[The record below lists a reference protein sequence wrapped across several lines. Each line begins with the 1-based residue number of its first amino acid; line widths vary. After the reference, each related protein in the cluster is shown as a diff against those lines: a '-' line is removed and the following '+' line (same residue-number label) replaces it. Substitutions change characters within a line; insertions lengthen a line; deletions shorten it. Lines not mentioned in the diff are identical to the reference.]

1 MSSDHIRALH
11 LLGSSASEFYFDLSV
26 AYGRTCAEFE
36 GLSRDKFTH
45 NFAVVHPSGEWSF
58 PASMDSTEVAEAPR
72 MNIAD
77 ALQKITQASPAYDLV
92 VPHMFCVEGMT
103 KYRGLMEML
112 GLEVLGCPSDVCLMA
127 NDKYVTKQVC
137 NAAGVTTP
145 RGELL
150 LRSQLPA
157 DIEKVKEDILTRW
170 SVPFIV
176 KPAREDNSF
185 GVSLVKTED
194 DVVRCL
200 ENAFKYDQ
208 RVLVEQYIAGR
219 EVRVVALEWENGD
232 GMTLEILPKIEYFL
246 EDIRT
251 HEKKFSTQDGKMG
264 NTDDD
269 PAKAIMGARVAGDRQ
284 CPADLEPEVH
294 ERLDFLAK
302 TAHAALGCKYYSLY
316 DVRIDENG
324 ICYLLE
330 AALFCSFS
338 PLSVVVGLAAQSP
351 DERLQPHPKLFEKLM
366 ERSARLTRERRER
379 GSAPAGS
386 VVGSLKA

>member
-1 MSSDHIRALH
+1 M
-11 LLGSSASEFYFDLSV
+11 
-26 AYGRTCAEFE
+26 
-36 GLSRDKFTH
+36 K
-45 NFAVVHPSGEWSF
+45 
-58 PASMDSTEVAEAPR
+58 
-72 MNIAD
+72 IAD
-77 ALQKITQASPAYDLV
+77 ALQAITSASPAYDLV

-112 GLEVLGCPSDVCLMA
+112 GLEVLGCPSDVCLLA
-127 NDKYVTKQVC
+127 NDKYVTKQMC

-145 RGELL
+145 KGELL
-150 LRSQLPA
+150 LRWQQPQDL
-157 DIEKVKEDILTRW
+157 EKVKEDLLTRW

-194 DVVRCL
+194 DIVRCL

-219 EVRVVALEWENGD
+219 EVRVVALEWEGEE

-251 HEKKFSTQDGKMG
+251 HEKKFSTNDGKMG
-264 NTDDD
+264 NTDDE
-269 PAKAIMGARVAGDRQ
+269 PAKAILGARVAGDRQ

-338 PLSVVVGLAAQSP
+338 PLSVVVGLSAQSP

-366 ERSARLTRERRER
+366 ERSARLTRERRTT
-379 GSAPAGS
+379 GSTPAAS

>member
-1 MSSDHIRALH
+1 MADQIRALH
-11 LLGSSASEFYFDLSV
+11 LVGSSASDFYFDLSV
-26 AYGRTCAEFE
+26 AYARTCAEFD
-36 GLSRDKFTH
+36 GLSRDKFSH
-45 NFAVVHPSGEWSF
+45 NFAVVHTNGQWSF
-58 PASMDSTEVAEAPR
+58 PASLDTTAVAESPK

-77 ALQKITQASPAYDLV
+77 ALQVITSATPAYDLV

-103 KYRGLMEML
+103 KYRGLMETL
-112 GLEVLGCPSDVCLMA
+112 GLEVLGVSSDVALLA

-145 RGELL
+145 KGELL
-150 LRSQLPA
+150 LRWQHDDFETLKA
-157 DIEKVKEDILTRW
+157 DLLTRW

-194 DVVRCL
+194 DIVRCL

-219 EVRVVALEWENGD
+219 EVRVVALEWETEEGQ
-232 GMTLEILPKIEYFL
+232 TLEILPKIEYFL

-251 HEKKFSTQDGKMG
+251 HEKKFATNDGKMG
-264 NTDDD
+264 NTDDE

-302 TAHAALGCKYYSLY
+302 TAHKALGCKYYSLY
-316 DVRIDENG
+316 DVRIDETG

-366 ERSARLTRERRER
+366 ERSARLTRERRANKD
-379 GSAPAGS
+379 APAAT

>member
-1 MSSDHIRALH
+1 MSDQIRALH
-11 LLGSSASEFYFDLSV
+11 LVGSSASEFYFDLSV
-26 AYGRTCAEFE
+26 AYARTCADFE
-36 GLSRDKFTH
+36 GLHRDRFTH
-45 NFAVVHPSGEWSF
+45 NFAVVHTTGEWSF
-58 PASMDSTEVAEAPR
+58 PTSLDTAAVAEAPR
-72 MNIAD
+72 MPIAD
-77 ALQKITQASPAYDLV
+77 ALQVITSASPAYDLV

-112 GLEVLGCPSDVCLMA
+112 GLEVLGCPSDVCLLA

-137 NAAGVTTP
+137 NAAGVCTP
-145 RGELL
+145 KGELL
-150 LRSQLPA
+150 LRWQHDDL
-157 DIEKVKEDILTRW
+157 EKLKGEVLTRW

-185 GVSLVKTED
+185 GVSLVKTEED
-194 DVVRCL
+194 IVRCL

-219 EVRVVALEWENGD
+219 EVRVVALEWENEE
-232 GMTLEILPKIEYFL
+232 GMSLEVLPKIEYFL

-251 HEKKFSTQDGKMG
+251 HEKKFATNDGKMG
-264 NTDDD
+264 NTDDE
-269 PAKAIMGARVAGDRQ
+269 PAKAITGARVAGDRQ

-302 TAHAALGCKYYSLY
+302 TAHKALGCKYYSLF

-351 DERLQPHPKLFEKLM
+351 DEKLQPHPKLFEKLM
-366 ERSARLTRERRER
+366 ERSARLTRERRAR
-379 GSAPAGS
+379 GSAPADT

>member
-1 MSSDHIRALH
+1 MSDSIRALH
-11 LLGSSASEFYFDLSV
+11 LVGSSASEFYFDLSV
-26 AYGRTCAEFE
+26 AYARTCGEFE
-36 GLSRDKFTH
+36 GLNRDRFTH
-45 NFAVVHPSGEWSF
+45 NFAVVHINGEWSF
-58 PASMDSTEVAEAPR
+58 PSSLDTTAVAEAKR
-72 MNIAD
+72 MPIAD
-77 ALQKITQASPAYDLV
+77 ALQVITQASPAYDLV

-112 GLEVLGCPSDVCLMA
+112 GLEVLGCPSDVCLLA

-137 NAAGVTTP
+137 NAAGVMTP
-145 RGELL
+145 KGELL
-150 LRSQLPA
+150 LRWQHEDL
-157 DIEKVKEDILTRW
+157 EKLKGELLTRW

-194 DVVRCL
+194 DIVRCL

-219 EVRVVALEWENGD
+219 EVRVVALEWEHD
-232 GMTLEILPKIEYFL
+232 GVMSLEVLPKIEYFL

-251 HEKKFSTQDGKMG
+251 HEKKFATQEGKMG
-264 NTDDD
+264 NTDDE
-269 PAKAIMGARVAGDRQ
+269 PAKAIMGAKVAGDRQ

-294 ERLDFLAK
+294 ARLDHLAK
-302 TAHAALGCKYYSLY
+302 TAHAALGCKYYSLF

-338 PLSVVVGLAAQSP
+338 PLSVVVGLASQSP

>member
-1 MSSDHIRALH
+1 MSDQIRALH
-11 LLGSSASEFYFDLSV
+11 LVGSSASDFYFDLSV
-26 AYGRTCAEFE
+26 AYARTCAEFD
-36 GLSRDKFTH
+36 GLSRDKFSH
-45 NFAVVHPSGEWSF
+45 NFAVVHTNGQWSF
-58 PASMDSTEVAEAPR
+58 PASLDTTAVAESPK

-77 ALQKITQASPAYDLV
+77 ALQVITSATPAYDLV

-103 KYRGLMEML
+103 KYRGLMETL
-112 GLEVLGCPSDVCLMA
+112 GLEVLGVSSDVALLA

-145 RGELL
+145 KGELL
-150 LRSQLPA
+150 LRWQHDDFETVKA
-157 DIEKVKEDILTRW
+157 DLLTRW

-194 DVVRCL
+194 DIVRCL

-219 EVRVVALEWENGD
+219 EVRVVALEWETEEGQ
-232 GMTLEILPKIEYFL
+232 TLEILPKIEYFL

-251 HEKKFSTQDGKMG
+251 HEKKFATNDGKMG
-264 NTDDD
+264 NTDDE

-302 TAHAALGCKYYSLY
+302 TAHKALGCKYYSLY
-316 DVRIDENG
+316 
-324 ICYLLE
+324 
-330 AALFCSFS
+330 
-338 PLSVVVGLAAQSP
+338 
-351 DERLQPHPKLFEKLM
+351 ERLQPHPKLFEKLM
-366 ERSARLTRERRER
+366 ERSARLTRERRANKD
-379 GSAPAGS
+379 APAAT

>member
-1 MSSDHIRALH
+1 MSDSIRALH
-11 LLGSSASEFYFDLSV
+11 LVGSSASDFYFDLSV
-26 AYGRTCAEFE
+26 AYARTCAEFE
-36 GLSRDKFTH
+36 GLHRDRYTH
-45 NFAVVHPSGEWSF
+45 DFAVVHINGEWSF
-58 PASMDSTEVAEAPR
+58 PTSLDTTEVAEAPR
-72 MNIAD
+72 MSIAE
-77 ALQKITQASPAYDLV
+77 ALQVITKASPAYDLV

-112 GLEVLGCPSDVCLMA
+112 GLEVLGCPSDVCLLA

-137 NAAGVTTP
+137 NAAGVSTP
-145 RGELL
+145 KGELL
-150 LRSQLPA
+150 LRWQHEDL
-157 DIEKVKEDILTRW
+157 EKLKEEVLTRW

-194 DVVRCL
+194 DIVRCL

-219 EVRVVALEWENGD
+219 EVRVVALEWENEE
-232 GMTLEILPKIEYFL
+232 GMTLEVLPKIEYFL

-251 HEKKFSTQDGKMG
+251 HEKKFATNDGKMG
-264 NTDDD
+264 NTDDE
-269 PAKAIMGARVAGDRQ
+269 PAKAILGAKVAGDRQ

-351 DERLQPHPKLFEKLM
+351 EEKLQPHPKLFEKLM
-366 ERSARLTRERRER
+366 ERSARLTRERRAQK
-379 GSAPAGS
+379 SSPAATC
-386 VVGSLKA
+386 VGSLKA

>member
-1 MSSDHIRALH
+1 MTDQIRALH

-36 GLSRDKFTH
+36 GLSRDKFVH
-45 NFAVVHPSGEWSF
+45 NFAVVHISGEWSF
-58 PASMDSTEVAEAPR
+58 PASLDTTAIAEAPR
-72 MNIAD
+72 MSIAD
-77 ALQKITQASPAYDLV
+77 ALQVITTASPAYDLV

-112 GLEVLGCPSDVCLMA
+112 GLEVLGCPSDVCLLA

-137 NAAGVTTP
+137 NAAGVNTP
-145 RGELL
+145 KAELL
-150 LRSQLPA
+150 LRSQQPDDLE
-157 DIEKVKEDILTRW
+157 ILKEQLLTRW

-194 DVVRCL
+194 DIVRCL

-208 RVLVEQYIAGR
+208 RILVEQYIAGR
-219 EVRVVALEWENGD
+219 EVRVVALEWENEN
-232 GMTLEILPKIEYFL
+232 GMSLEVLPKIEYFL

-251 HEKKFSTQDGKMG
+251 HEKKFATNDGKMG

-269 PAKAIMGARVAGDRQ
+269 PAKAIKGARVVGDRQ

-302 TAHAALGCKYYSLY
+302 TAHAALGCKYYSLF
-316 DVRIDENG
+316 DVRIDEHG
-324 ICYLLE
+324 TCYMLE

-366 ERSARLTRERRER
+366 ERAARKTRARRET
-379 GSAPAGS
+379 GSAPAQT

>member
-1 MSSDHIRALH
+1 MSDQIRALH
-11 LLGSSASEFYFDLSV
+11 LVGSSASDFYFDLSV
-26 AYGRTCAEFE
+26 AYARTCAEFD
-36 GLSRDKFTH
+36 GLSRDKFSH
-45 NFAVVHPSGEWSF
+45 NFAVVHTNGQWSF
-58 PASMDSTEVAEAPR
+58 PASLDTTAVAESPK

-77 ALQKITQASPAYDLV
+77 ALQVITSATPAYDLV

-103 KYRGLMEML
+103 KYRGLMETL
-112 GLEVLGCPSDVCLMA
+112 GLEVLGVSSDVALLA

-145 RGELL
+145 KGELL
-150 LRSQLPA
+150 LRWQHDDFETVKA
-157 DIEKVKEDILTRW
+157 DLLTRW

-194 DVVRCL
+194 DIVRCL

-219 EVRVVALEWENGD
+219 EVRVVALEWETEEGQ
-232 GMTLEILPKIEYFL
+232 TLEILPKIEYFL

-251 HEKKFSTQDGKMG
+251 HEKKFATNDGKMG
-264 NTDDD
+264 NTDDE

-302 TAHAALGCKYYSLY
+302 TAHKALGCKYYSLY

-366 ERSARLTRERRER
+366 ERSARLTRERRANKD
-379 GSAPAGS
+379 APAAT

>member
-1 MSSDHIRALH
+1 MADSIRALH
-11 LLGSSASEFYFDLSV
+11 LVGSSASEFYFDLSV
-26 AYGRTCAEFE
+26 AYARTCAEFE
-36 GLSRDKFTH
+36 GLHRDRFTH
-45 NFAVVHPSGEWSF
+45 DFAVVHLNGEWSF
-58 PASMDSTEVAEAPR
+58 PASLDVSAVADAPR
-72 MNIAD
+72 MSIAE
-77 ALQKITQASPAYDLV
+77 ALQKITQACPAYDVV

-127 NDKYVTKQVC
+127 NDKYVTKHVC
-137 NAAGVTTP
+137 MAAGVKVP
-145 RGELL
+145 KGELL
-150 LRSQLPA
+150 LRSQQPA
-157 DIEKVKEDILTRW
+157 DLEKVKADLLTRW

-185 GVSLVKTED
+185 GVSLVKTEED
-194 DVVRCL
+194 IVRCL

-219 EVRVVALEWENGD
+219 EVRVVALEWETEEGVS
-232 GMTLEILPKIEYFL
+232 LEVLPKIEYFL

-251 HEKKFSTQDGKMG
+251 HEKKFATNDGKMG
-264 NTDDD
+264 NTDDE
-269 PAKAIMGARVAGDRQ
+269 PAKAIVGARVAGDRQ

-316 DVRIDENG
+316 DVRIDEDG

-366 ERSARLTRERRER
+366 ERSARLTRERREQ
-379 GSAPAGS
+379 GSTPAATLI
-386 VVGSLKA
+386 GSLKA

>member
-1 MSSDHIRALH
+1 MSDQIRALH
-11 LLGSSASEFYFDLSV
+11 LVGSSASDFYFDLSV
-26 AYGRTCAEFE
+26 AYARTCAEFD
-36 GLSRDKFTH
+36 GLSRDKFSH
-45 NFAVVHPSGEWSF
+45 NFAVVHTNGQWSF
-58 PASMDSTEVAEAPR
+58 PASLDTTAVAESPK

-77 ALQKITQASPAYDLV
+77 ALQVITSATPAYDLV

-103 KYRGLMEML
+103 KYRGLMETL
-112 GLEVLGCPSDVCLMA
+112 GLEVLGVSSDVALLA

-145 RGELL
+145 KGELL
-150 LRSQLPA
+150 LRWQHDDFETLKA
-157 DIEKVKEDILTRW
+157 DLLTRW

-194 DVVRCL
+194 DIVRCL

-219 EVRVVALEWENGD
+219 EVRVVALEWETEEGQ
-232 GMTLEILPKIEYFL
+232 TLEILPKIEYFL

-251 HEKKFSTQDGKMG
+251 HEKKFATNDGKMG
-264 NTDDD
+264 NTDDE

-302 TAHAALGCKYYSLY
+302 TAHKALGCKYYSLY

-366 ERSARLTRERRER
+366 ERSARLTRERRANKD
-379 GSAPAGS
+379 APAAT

>member
-1 MSSDHIRALH
+1 
-11 LLGSSASEFYFDLSV
+11 LL
-26 AYGRTCAEFE
+26 
-36 GLSRDKFTH
+36 
-45 NFAVVHPSGEWSF
+45 
-58 PASMDSTEVAEAPR
+58 
-72 MNIAD
+72 
-77 ALQKITQASPAYDLV
+77 
-92 VPHMFCVEGMT
+92 
-103 KYRGLMEML
+103 
-112 GLEVLGCPSDVCLMA
+112 A

-145 RGELL
+145 KGELL
-150 LRSQLPA
+150 LRWQHDDFETVKA
-157 DIEKVKEDILTRW
+157 DLLTRW

-194 DVVRCL
+194 DIVRCL

-219 EVRVVALEWENGD
+219 EVRVVALEWETEEGQ
-232 GMTLEILPKIEYFL
+232 TLEILPKIEYFL

-251 HEKKFSTQDGKMG
+251 HEKKFATNDGKMG
-264 NTDDD
+264 NTDDE

-302 TAHAALGCKYYSLY
+302 TAHKALGCKYYSLY

-366 ERSARLTRERRER
+366 ERSARLTRERRANKD
-379 GSAPAGS
+379 APAAT

>member
-1 MSSDHIRALH
+1 MSDKIRALH
-11 LLGSSASEFYFDLSV
+11 LVGSSASEFYFDLSV
-26 AYGRTCAEFE
+26 AYGRTCQEFD
-36 GLSRDKFTH
+36 GLNRDKYTH
-45 NFAVVHPSGEWSF
+45 DVAVVHLNGEWSF
-58 PASMDSTEVAEAPR
+58 PTSLDTTAVAEAPR
-72 MNIAD
+72 MKIAD
-77 ALQKITQASPAYDLV
+77 ALQVITTASPAYDLV

-112 GLEVLGCPSDVCLMA
+112 GLEVLGCPSDVCLLA

-137 NAAGVTTP
+137 SAAGVMTP
-145 RGELL
+145 KGELL
-150 LRSQLPA
+150 LKWQHDDMEKLKEQL
-157 DIEKVKEDILTRW
+157 LTRW

-185 GVSLVKTED
+185 GVSLVKTEE

-208 RVLVEQYIAGR
+208 RILVEQYIAGR
-219 EVRVVALEWENGD
+219 EVRVVALEWENGE
-232 GMTLEILPKIEYFL
+232 GVELEVLPKIEYFL

-251 HEKKFSTQDGKMG
+251 HEKKFATNDGKMG
-264 NTDDD
+264 NTDDE
-269 PAKAIMGARVAGDRQ
+269 PAKAILGARVAGDRQ
-284 CPADLEPEVH
+284 CPADLSPEIH

-351 DERLQPHPKLFEKLM
+351 EEKLQPHPKLFERLM
-366 ERSARLTRERRER
+366 DRSARLTRERRDVA
-379 GSAPAGS
+379 GTTPAATFF
-386 VVGSLKA
+386 GSLKA